1 MSFNF
6 LHAIYM
12 MNFMIMTLIR
22 STFLFFFSIFGPSAI
37 ALAGGGVDNLA
48 CSSKDGLIFEGFIPV
63 SNLVENSAGLGG
75 YEFDLVITV
84 DQMGER
90 LRGEYDEVAR
100 TMKESAHLVVIRD
113 FKSGVYTLFVS
124 KQGNGGGDPRW
135 VKLYALPKTLKVSKT
150 AATSYEAEFEGFLS
164 FFLSKLGSSV
174 MTKPVSCRLKYDL
187 VDDQP

>member
-22 STFLFFFSIFGPSAI
+22 STFLFFFSFFGFSAI
-37 ALAGGGVDNLA
+37 ALAGGIIDNLA

-63 SNLVENSAGLGG
+63 SNLVENSAGSG
-75 YEFDLVITV
+75 YGFDLVISV

-90 LRGEYDEVAR
+90 LHGEYDEVAH

-113 FKSGVYTLFVS
+113 FKSGVYALFVS
-124 KQGNGGGDPRW
+124 KQGNGAAATRW
-135 VKLYALPKTLKVSKT
+135 VQLYALPKTLKVSKM
-150 AATSYEAEFEGFLS
+150 AGSNYEVEFKGSLT
-164 FFLSKLGSSV
+164 FFLSKLGTSV
-174 MTKPVSCRLKYDL
+174 MTKPVSCSLKYDL
-187 VDDQP
+187 VGDQP

>member
-6 LHAIYM
+6 LHALYM

-22 STFLFFFSIFGPSAI
+22 STFLFFFLFLGIYAI
-37 ALAGGGVDNLA
+37 ALAGGKTDNLA

-63 SNLVENSAGLGG
+63 SNLAENSAGPG

-84 DQMGER
+84 DQMAER
-90 LRGEYDEVAR
+90 LHGEYDEVAG

-124 KQGNGGGDPRW
+124 KQGDGAAAPRW
-135 VKLYALPKTLKVSKT
+135 VKLYAQPKTLRVSKT
-150 AATSYEAEFEGFLS
+150 AGSTYEAEFKGSLS
-164 FFLSKLGSSV
+164 FLLSKLGTSV
-174 MTKPVSCRLKYDL
+174 MTKPVSCKLKYDL
-187 VDDQP
+187 VSDQP

>member
-12 MNFMIMTLIR
+12 MNFIIMTLIR
-22 STFLFFFSIFGPSAI
+22 SSLFFFSIFGFSAI

-48 CSSKDGLIFEGFIPV
+48 CSSRDGLIFEGFIPV
-63 SNLVENSAGLGG
+63 SNLVESSAGHG

-90 LRGEYDEVAR
+90 LHGEYDEVAR

-124 KQGNGGGDPRW
+124 KQGSGMTAPRW

-150 AATSYEAEFEGFLS
+150 AATSYEAEFKGSLS
-164 FFLSKLGSSV
+164 FSLLKLGTSV
-174 MTKPVSCRLKYDL
+174 ITKPVSCSLRYDL
-187 VDDQP
+187 VGVQP